1 MQLRARGDQ
10 YAFDGGSLGPGTGLL
25 VVQPLLLG
33 ARGRAAVFQ
42 HPHRGWGEQDSDDRD
57 HGIAGV
63 GAWSTSRRPRTTAA
77 MKNTTESPTARP
89 ATSSGEPC
97 WAAAA
102 TATNA
107 HPHSSVVIP
116 PASTTW
122 ANSRRVWPRSST
134 SKPATSSAPSQ
145 EMPESARP
153 GSPRHQLT
161 DDLRLPQPPREFTQ
175 QPGQQDHHG

>member
-1 MQLRARGDQ
+1 
-10 YAFDGGSLGPGTGLL
+10 
-25 VVQPLLLG
+25 
-33 ARGRAAVFQ
+33 VFQ

-63 GAWSTSRRPRTTAA
+63 GAWSTSRRPRTTVA
-77 MKNTTESPTARP
+77 MKNTTASPTARP

-102 TATNA
+102 TATNT

-122 ANSRRVWPRSST
+122 ANSRRVWPRSINRDATTLIAVTDST
-134 SKPATSSAPSQ
+134 MPRNAAWSGGAPNTSHAKAHPAAGMARWRTQPPTNLAEDARVAPQVDLQAGDHQYQQRSKPGDA
-145 EMPESARP
+145 
-153 GSPRHQLT
+153 
-161 DDLRLPQPPREFTQ
+161 
-175 QPGQQDHHG
+175 